1 MALPKVM
8 FIFYEY
14 FFKAMVGGAAWK
26 KRFEED
32 VRFGTNILEAY
43 TQATL
48 ENNYFAWVYEYM
60 KENPGSTLKTEYN
73 VAGDDNAT
81 NDDRQLFC
89 GDLDHVQ
96 IAAPQIGEDGTAN
109 EYKLL
114 IDEDEDSE
122 EIEQARKDNE
132 LVRKRVMER
141 IATGNHLRLNKD
153 MREKLELK
161 EGSVP
166 SNEGRAG
173 TREARKRKR
182 KSMKEM
188 KRFTGVGSTKKR
200 KKASG
205 RLGGG
210 WMKAG
215 SLWRTWQRKSRATWT
230 PDFTVSGRRH
240 TRSSAKPSTV
250 QKGQR
255 RT

>member
-1 MALPKVM
+1 
-8 FIFYEY
+8 
-14 FFKAMVGGAAWK
+14 
-26 KRFEED
+26 
-32 VRFGTNILEAY
+32 
-43 TQATL
+43 
-48 ENNYFAWVYEYM
+48 M
-60 KENPGSTLKTEYN
+60 KENPGRTLKTEYN
-73 VAGDDNAT
+73 IARDDNAIK
-81 NDDRQLFC
+81 DDCQLFC
-89 GDLDHVQ
+89 RDLDHIK
-96 IAAPQIGEDGTAN
+96 IAVPQIGEDGVAN